1 MSSKWLFLRWAL
13 LVSLVTAAN
22 LIIIALGW
30 FVEIDNLDRT
40 FISYTIIAIFWSMT
54 AYSGF
59 LTWKADCLIDDRH
72 LGPIVLGKALDK
84 IEHQADNVKYAENLC
99 ERLGMLGTVCGF
111 LMMLL
116 GAGGFS
122 EIQSTDQNKVTQLI
136 EQLGVG
142 LSTAF
147 LTTLVGAV
155 CGIILGIQ
163 HRNLSRAIERKIDEI
178 KK

>member
-1 MSSKWLFLRWAL
+1 MTSKWLFLRWTL
-13 LVSLVTAAN
+13 LISLVLAVN

-30 FVEIDNLDRT
+30 FMEIGNLDRT
-40 FISYTIIAIFWSMT
+40 FISYTIIIIFWSMT

-59 LTWKADCLIDDRH
+59 LTWKTDYLIDNRH
-72 LGPIVLGKALDK
+72 LGPIMLGQALDK
-84 IEHQADNVKYAENLC
+84 IEHQADNIKYAENLS

-122 EIQSTDQNKVTQLI
+122 EIQSTDPKKVMQLI

-163 HRNLSRAIERKIDEI
+163 HRNLSRAIERKMDEI